1 MFMLKKLDFN
11 QWGKFTKVLVINM
24 LEELNK
30 LQRKDKHIINN
41 FQYLINI
48 QLILQILHKIL
59 LFMQIKLY

>member
-30 LQRKDKHIINN
+30 LQTKDKHIINN